1 MNIYELIDKMTLE
14 HKTIFDMSLRVTFY
28 ARVSTHRDEQLN
40 SQENQ
45 IQTFTEMI
53 ENNKNWTFVDGYID
67 TIRGESAAIV
77 FVPKFGDELNATV
90 NRQNS
95 DMSIGNITKKI
106 LPILTLRLKR
116 FSVSHFSKKEYKDIE
131 YHLKLQI

>member
-1 MNIYELIDKMTLE
+1 MNIYELIDRMTME

-28 ARVSTHRDEQLN
+28 ARVSTHRDEQIN

-53 ENNKNWTFVDGYID
+53 ENNKNWTFV
-67 TIRGESAAIV
+67 
-77 FVPKFGDELNATV
+77 N
-90 NRQNS
+90 
-95 DMSIGNITKKI
+95 
-106 LPILTLRLKR
+106 
-116 FSVSHFSKKEYKDIE
+116 KDIE